1 MARISLKAKN
11 PFGQDIEVLSLK
23 TWIGLGAFA
32 VVLAGLGIM
41 VRFFTQQSK
50 TLINPIESAWAKIN
64 KGG

>member
-41 VRFFTQQSK
+41 VRFITQQSK
-50 TLINPIESAWAKIN
+50 ALANPIEMAWSKIN
-64 KGG
+64 KGV